1 MINTGV
7 TRKNPFPGSR
17 PFISAED
24 KFFFGR
30 GGAASELVE
39 TLQRNRFVALVGAS
53 ASGKTS
59 LIQSGIIP
67 ALLSD
72 IKQEWIPV
80 SIRPGAQPMLSL
92 ILGFQQVFPQKI
104 SDSEVNSFHQASI

>member
-7 TRKNPFPGSR
+7 IRKNPFPGSR
-17 PFISAED
+17 PFVSAED

-30 GGAASELVE
+30 SGAVTELVD
-39 TLQRNRFVALVGAS
+39 TLQANRFVALVGAS

-59 LIQSGIIP
+59 LIQSGIVP
-67 ALLSD
+67 ALLAD

-80 SIRPGAQPMLSL
+80 
-92 ILGFQQVFPQKI
+92 
-104 SDSEVNSFHQASI
+104 